1 MRAKKIKEY
10 APVESYKHQ
19 DHRLAIP
26 TQELSAF
33 VPVEQKRP
41 KKTTYKYDPSLDP
54 QLIWAG
60 KEEKT
65 ELNVDSVPIYIQE
78 KISPEAIIAKLR
90 DEGGDTGIQYQLF
103 GDVPDQSFN
112 KIVDFYKH
120 NDNWRNRLI
129 LGDSLQVMN
138 SLLEKEGMR
147 GKVQMVYIDPPY
159 GIKFGSNWQN
169 RSDKKEV
176 KDGRDDEL
184 IRQPE
189 QIKAYRDTWELG
201 IHSYLKYLKDRLI
214 IARELLTENGS
225 CFIQISDEN
234 LHFIRNILD
243 EVFGSQNFMSI
254 ISFKTKKMSLGR
266 KFLANVNDFIVFYAK
281 NIEKVKYRQLFIPK
295 TIDENSPYSFVE
307 LPDKSRRRLTKDEKQ
322 DLSSLPSGS
331 KIFRT
336 LDLHSTGR
344 TESCVFD
351 FEFMNKTFS
360 PKRGRSWKTNR
371 EGINTLIKADRL
383 ILNGSSV
390 EYILYFD
397 DFPVTELTNIWV
409 DTQGASDKLYV
420 VQTTEK
426 AIQRC
431 MLMCTDPGDLV
442 LDPTCGSGTTAFVSE
457 GWGRRWIT
465 IDTSR
470 VALLLART
478 RIMTAKYPYFKLKNI
493 SDIRDGFEYKT
504 APHITL
510 GSIANSEIPEQ
521 EILYDQPS
529 ENRQITRVSGPFT
542 VESLSPHRVT
552 DKQEMVSSEN
562 FVQTVKDNLL
572 KAGVQT
578 GIKEERLMFQNLD
591 IIPSEYIHLSG
602 EYMENSH
609 TRRVAIAV
617 GPEYGSVDDDFI
629 AAAAKEAVKHY
640 DLLVIAATSYEGSA
654 FTESGPPYGDMKLL
668 KVKINPDLSM
678 GDLLKK
684 TGSGNLFMTFGEPDI
699 SIKDMGDN
707 QVQVSINGIDMYDAT
722 KGIVRSSGTEDI
734 AAWFIDTNYNGESFF
749 VCHAYFLGNDKPY
762 EKLKKALKAE
772 INEEAW
778 QQLYTTVSRPFLK
791 PTTGKIAIKVINY
804 FGDEVMKISK
814 I

>member
-1 MRAKKIKEY
+1 MRTKKLKKIKEY

-19 DHRLAIP
+19 DQRLSIP
-26 TQELSAF
+26 TQELSEF
-33 VPVEQKRP
+33 VPAEQKRP

-90 DEGGDTGIQYQLF
+90 EEGGDTGIQYQLF

-147 GKVQMVYIDPPY
+147 EKVQMVYIDPPY
-159 GIKFGSNWQN
+159 GIRFGSNWQN
-169 RSDKKEV
+169 RMDKREV
-176 KDGRDDEL
+176 KDGKDDDL

-201 IHSYLKYLKDRLI
+201 IHSYLTYLKDRILL
-214 IARELLTENGS
+214 ASELLSESGS
-225 CFIQISDEN
+225 CFVQISDEN
-234 LHFIRNILD
+234 VHLVRSVLD
-243 EVFGSQNFMSI
+243 EVFGSNNF
-254 ISFKTKKMSLGR
+254 ISLITFKRSSGFETKYISNLYDY
-266 KFLANVNDFIVFYAK
+266 VIWYAK
-281 NIEKVKYRQLFIPK
+281 DSSKMKYRQLYLEKNTGLDTYYDKVQLENNEIKNISDIKGQIPSDAK
-295 TIDENSPYSFVE
+295 YLLYQPLVSSGQSENLSYEIDF
-307 LPDKSRRRLTKDEKQ
+307 
-322 DLSSLPSGS
+322 
-331 KIFRT
+331 
-336 LDLHSTGR
+336 
-344 TESCVFD
+344 
-351 FEFMNKTFS
+351 NKKKYFCGNN
-360 PKRGRSWKTNR
+360 RHWKTTK
-371 EGINTLIKADRL
+371 EGMNNLMAHKRIYSSENTLK
-383 ILNGSSV
+383 
-390 EYILYFD
+390 YIRYHED
-397 DFPVTELTNIWV
+397 YPVTPLTNNWD
-409 DTQGASDKLYV
+409 DTVSLISKEYV
-420 VQTTEK
+420 VQTNTKVIE
-426 AIQRC
+426 RC
-431 MLMCTDPGDLV
+431 LLMTTDTGDLV
-442 LDPTCGSGTTAFVSE
+442 LDPTCGSGTTAFVAE
-457 GWGRRWIT
+457 EWGRRWTT

-470 VALLLART
+470 VALSLARA
-478 RIMTAKYPYFKLKNI
+478 RILTAKFPYFRLKNS
-493 SDIRDGFEYKT
+493 SDLRDGFEYKT
-504 APHITL
+504 VPHITL
-510 GSIANSEIPEQ
+510 GSIANNEDPEK
-521 EILYDQPS
+521 EILYDQPT
-529 ENRQITRVSGPFT
+529 EDKTITRVSGPFT
-542 VESLSPHRVT
+542 VESLSPHRVS
-552 DKQEMVSSEN
+552 DEQEMVSSEN

-578 GIKEERLMFQNLD
+578 GIKEERLMFENLD
-591 IIPSEYIHLSG
+591 IIPSEYVHLSG
-602 EYMENSH
+602 EYQENSH
-609 TRRVAIAV
+609 TKRVAIAV

-629 AAAAKEAVKHY
+629 ASAAKEAVKHY
-640 DLLVIAATSYEGSA
+640 DLLVIAATSYDGSA
-654 FTESGPPYGDMKLL
+654 FTESGPPYGEMKLL

-699 SIKDMGDN
+699 SIKELGDN
-707 QVQVSINGIDMYDAT
+707 QVQVTINGIDMYDAT

-778 QQLYTTVSRPFLK
+778 QQLYTTTSRPFIK
-791 PTTGKIAIKVINY
+791 PLTSKIAIKVINY